1 MFKNLDKM
9 HEELK
14 DLIDSRLINPEFKLT
29 CILNDQKKLK
39 DCITEEFNIEEAEFI
54 AEDPSRLFTKSV
66 LTCLDSGLSLCIK
79 QKGLKLEELCTEAD
93 FFIVTDDKG
102 LLNIESITVRLN
114 PEKTKS
120 SILDE
125 IKNCLQFYE
134 KTCNKNSI
142 KMPIK
147 VNFEFAH
154 Y

>member
-1 MFKNLDKM
+1 MFKDLDKM

-14 DLIDSRLINPEFKLT
+14 DLVNSRLINPEFKFT
-29 CILNDQKKLK
+29 CELNDQKKLK
-39 DCITEEFNIEEAEFI
+39 DCITEEFNIEEAELI

-66 LTCLDSGLSLCIK
+66 LNCLDSGLSLCIK

-114 PEKTKS
+114 PDKVKS
-120 SILDE
+120 SVLDK
-125 IKNCLQFYE
+125 IKECLKFYE
-134 KTCNKNSI
+134 HTCNMNSI

-147 VNFEFAH
+147 LNFEFAH
-154 Y
+154 